1 MRPQREASKSRANG
15 APNLDDERE
24 VDLGRYLDALVARW
38 WLPALGLIV
47 GVALGYLVSASSK
60 EVWRAQA
67 TVYAGSPYAPNG
79 STPITN
85 ALSTNQSTITRIV
98 RSEET
103 IQEVSRASGMRPRK
117 LRAGISTQRQ
127 ASGLGR
133 LVPSQLYVITV
144 KGDERGS
151 TQEAARALADRV
163 VQRVGGYARGKIDGF
178 RRQLSSL
185 NKQLEAV
192 DGQVRETQA
201 QLGRAGL
208 SGVERLVA
216 VNTLQL
222 AEQRRGTIEQD
233 RTETLQLLSL
243 AEEVELPR
251 NLDRAVAVKT
261 TARSTRNTVAIAG
274 FLGLLLGLFA
284 ALLWEPVTRRSSSD
298 A

>member
-1 MRPQREASKSRANG
+1 MRPQREASKPRADG
-15 APNLDDERE
+15 VPEVDDERE

-38 WLPALGLIV
+38 WLPVLGLII

-98 RSEET
+98 KSEEA
-103 IQEVSRASGMRPRK
+103 IQEVARASGMQPRK
-117 LRAGISTQRQ
+117 LREGISTQRL

-144 KGDERGS
+144 KGDERGP

-185 NKQLEAV
+185 NTQLKAV
-192 DGQVRETQA
+192 DAQVSESQA
-201 QLGRAGL
+201 QVGRPGL

-216 VNTLQL
+216 VNSLQL
-222 AEQRRGTIEQD
+222 LEQRRGAIEED

-251 NLDRAVAVKT
+251 TLDRAVAVKT

-274 FLGLLLGLFA
+274 FLGLLLGFFA
-284 ALLWEPVTRRSSSD
+284 ALLWEPVTSRAARE
-298 A
+298 

>member
-1 MRPQREASKSRANG
+1 MRPQREASKARADG
-15 APNLDDERE
+15 VPEVDDERE

-38 WLPALGLIV
+38 WLPVLGLII

-98 RSEET
+98 KSEEA
-103 IQEVSRASGMRPRK
+103 IQEVARASGMQPRK
-117 LRAGISTQRQ
+117 LREGISTQRL

-133 LVPSQLYVITV
+133 LVPSQLYVLTV
-144 KGDERGS
+144 KGDERGP

-185 NKQLEAV
+185 NTQLKAV
-192 DGQVRETQA
+192 DAQVSESQA
-201 QLGRAGL
+201 QVGRSGL

-216 VNTLQL
+216 VNSLQL
-222 AEQRRGTIEQD
+222 LEQRRGAIEED

-251 NLDRAVAVKT
+251 TLDRAVAVKT

-274 FLGLLLGLFA
+274 FLGLLLGFFA
-284 ALLWEPVTRRSSSD
+284 ALLWEPVTSRAARE
-298 A
+298 

>member
-1 MRPQREASKSRANG
+1 MRPQREASKARADG
-15 APNLDDERE
+15 VPEVDDERE

-38 WLPALGLIV
+38 WLPVLGLII

-98 RSEET
+98 RSEEA
-103 IQEVSRASGMRPRK
+103 IQEVARASGMQPRK
-117 LRAGISTQRQ
+117 LREGISTQRL

-144 KGDERGS
+144 KGDERGP

-185 NKQLEAV
+185 NTQLKAV
-192 DGQVRETQA
+192 DAQVSESQA
-201 QLGRAGL
+201 QVGRPGL

-216 VNTLQL
+216 VNSLQL
-222 AEQRRGTIEQD
+222 LEQRRGAIEED

-251 NLDRAVAVKT
+251 TLDRAVAVKT

-274 FLGLLLGLFA
+274 FLGLLLGFFA
-284 ALLWEPVTRRSSSD
+284 ALLWEPVTSRAARE
-298 A
+298 

>member
-1 MRPQREASKSRANG
+1 MRPQREASKARADG
-15 APNLDDERE
+15 VPEVDDERE

-38 WLPALGLIV
+38 WLPVLGLII

-98 RSEET
+98 KSEEA
-103 IQEVSRASGMRPRK
+103 IQEVARASGMQPRK
-117 LRAGISTQRQ
+117 LRDGISTQRL

-133 LVPSQLYVITV
+133 LVPSQLYVLTV
-144 KGDERGS
+144 KGDERGP

-185 NKQLEAV
+185 NTQLKAV
-192 DGQVRETQA
+192 DAQVSESQA
-201 QLGRAGL
+201 QVGRPGL

-216 VNTLQL
+216 VNSLQL
-222 AEQRRGTIEQD
+222 LEQRRGAIEED

-251 NLDRAVAVKT
+251 TLDRAVAVKT

-274 FLGLLLGLFA
+274 FLGLLLGFFA
-284 ALLWEPVTRRSSSD
+284 ALLWEPVTSRAARE
-298 A
+298 

>member
-1 MRPQREASKSRANG
+1 MRPQREASKARADG
-15 APNLDDERE
+15 VPEVDDERE

-38 WLPALGLIV
+38 WLPVLGLII

-98 RSEET
+98 KSEEA
-103 IQEVSRASGMRPRK
+103 IQEVARASGMQPRK
-117 LRAGISTQRQ
+117 LREGISTQRL

-144 KGDERGS
+144 KGDERGP

-185 NKQLEAV
+185 NTQLKAV
-192 DGQVRETQA
+192 DAQVSESQV
-201 QLGRAGL
+201 QVGRPGL

-216 VNTLQL
+216 VNSLQL
-222 AEQRRGTIEQD
+222 LEQRRGAIEED

-251 NLDRAVAVKT
+251 TLDRAVAVKT

-274 FLGLLLGLFA
+274 FLGLLLGFFA
-284 ALLWEPVTRRSSSD
+284 ALLWEPVTSRAARE
-298 A
+298 

>member
-1 MRPQREASKSRANG
+1 MRTQREAAKPRADG
-15 APNLDDERE
+15 VPEVDDERE
-24 VDLGRYLDALVARW
+24 VDLGRYLDALITRW
-38 WLPALGLIV
+38 WLPALGLII
-47 GVALGYLVSASSK
+47 GIALGYLVSASSK

-79 STPITN
+79 NTPITN

-98 RSEET
+98 KSEET
-103 IQEVSRASGMRPRK
+103 IQEVARASGMQPRK
-117 LRAGISTQRQ
+117 LRDGISTQRL

-133 LVPSQLYVITV
+133 LVPSQLYLITV
-144 KGDERGS
+144 KGDERGA

-178 RRQLSSL
+178 RRELRSL
-185 NKQLEAV
+185 NTQLEAAEE
-192 DGQVRETQA
+192 QVSETQA
-201 QLGRAGL
+201 QLGRPGL

-216 VNTLQL
+216 VNTLL
-222 AEQRRGTIEQD
+222 VVEQRRGTIEQD

-251 NLDRAVAVKT
+251 ALDRAVAVKT

-274 FLGLLLGLFA
+274 FLGLLLGIFA
-284 ALLWEPVTRRSSSD
+284 ALLWEPVTSRTARD
-298 A
+298 

>member
-1 MRPQREASKSRANG
+1 MRPQREASKSRADG
-15 APNLDDERE
+15 VPEGDDERE
-24 VDLGRYLDALVARW
+24 VDLGRYLDALIARW
-38 WLPALGLIV
+38 WLPVLGLII

-67 TVYAGSPYAPNG
+67 SVYAGSPYAPNG

-98 RSEET
+98 KSEET
-103 IQEVSRASGMRPRK
+103 IQEVARASGMQPRK
-117 LRAGISTQRQ
+117 LREGIATQRL

-133 LVPSQLYVITV
+133 LVPSQLYLITV
-144 KGDERGS
+144 KGDDRGP
-151 TQEAARALADRV
+151 TQEAARALSDRV

-178 RRQLSSL
+178 RRQLRSL
-185 NKQLEAV
+185 NTQLEAV
-192 DGQVRETQA
+192 DDQVSEAQA
-201 QLGRAGL
+201 QVAGQGL

-222 AEQRRGTIEQD
+222 AEQRRGAIEED

-251 NLDRAVAVKT
+251 ALDRAVAVKT

-284 ALLWEPVTRRSSSD
+284 ALLWEPVTSRAARD
-298 A
+298 

>member
-1 MRPQREASKSRANG
+1 MRPQREASKPRTDG
-15 APNLDDERE
+15 VPEVDDERE

-38 WLPALGLIV
+38 WLPVLGLII

-98 RSEET
+98 KSEEA
-103 IQEVSRASGMRPRK
+103 IQEVARASGMQPRK
-117 LRAGISTQRQ
+117 LREGISTQRL

-133 LVPSQLYVITV
+133 LVPSQLYVITI
-144 KGDERGS
+144 KGDERGP

-185 NKQLEAV
+185 NTQLKAV
-192 DGQVRETQA
+192 DAQVSESQA
-201 QLGRAGL
+201 QVGRPGL

-216 VNTLQL
+216 VNSLQL
-222 AEQRRGTIEQD
+222 LEQRRGAIEED

-251 NLDRAVAVKT
+251 TLDRAVAVKT

-284 ALLWEPVTRRSSSD
+284 ALLWEPVTSRAARE
-298 A
+298 

>member
-1 MRPQREASKSRANG
+1 MRPQREASKARADG
-15 APNLDDERE
+15 VPEVDDERE

-38 WLPALGLIV
+38 WLPVLGLII

-98 RSEET
+98 KSEEA
-103 IQEVSRASGMRPRK
+103 IQEVARASGMQPRK
-117 LRAGISTQRQ
+117 LREGISTQRL

-144 KGDERGS
+144 KGDERGP

-185 NKQLEAV
+185 NTQLKAV
-192 DGQVRETQA
+192 DAQVSESQA
-201 QLGRAGL
+201 QVGRPGL

-216 VNTLQL
+216 VNSLQL
-222 AEQRRGTIEQD
+222 LEQRRGAIEED

-251 NLDRAVAVKT
+251 TLDRAVAVKT

-274 FLGLLLGLFA
+274 FLGLLLGFFA
-284 ALLWEPVTRRSSSD
+284 ALLWEPVTSRAARE
-298 A
+298 

>member
-1 MRPQREASKSRANG
+1 MRPQREASKPRADG
-15 APNLDDERE
+15 GPEVDDERE

-38 WLPALGLIV
+38 WLPALGLII

-79 STPITN
+79 NTPITN

-98 RSEET
+98 KSEET
-103 IQEVSRASGMRPRK
+103 IQEVARASGMRPPK
-117 LRAGISTQRQ
+117 LREGISTQRL

-133 LVPSQLYVITV
+133 LVPSQLYLITV
-144 KGDERGS
+144 KGDDRGP

-178 RRQLSSL
+178 RRLLASL
-185 NKQLEAV
+185 NKQLKQV
-192 DGQVRETQA
+192 DAQVSETQA
-201 QLGRAGL
+201 QVARPGL

-216 VNTLQL
+216 VTNLQL
-222 AEQRRGTIEQD
+222 AEQRRGAIEQD

-251 NLDRAVAVKT
+251 TLDRAVAVKT

-274 FLGLLLGLFA
+274 FLGLLLGFFA
-284 ALLWEPVTRRSSSD
+284 ALLWEPVTSRAARE
-298 A
+298 

>member
-1 MRPQREASKSRANG
+1 MRPQREASKARADG
-15 APNLDDERE
+15 VPEVDDERE

-38 WLPALGLIV
+38 WLPVLGLII

-98 RSEET
+98 KSEEA
-103 IQEVSRASGMRPRK
+103 IQEVARASGMQPRK
-117 LRAGISTQRQ
+117 LREGISTQRL

-144 KGDERGS
+144 KGDERGP

-185 NKQLEAV
+185 NTQLKAV
-192 DGQVRETQA
+192 DAQVSESQA
-201 QLGRAGL
+201 QVGRPGL
-208 SGVERLVA
+208 SGVEQLVA
-216 VNTLQL
+216 VNSLQL
-222 AEQRRGTIEQD
+222 LEQRRGAIEED

-251 NLDRAVAVKT
+251 TLDRAVAVKT

-274 FLGLLLGLFA
+274 FLGLLLGFFA
-284 ALLWEPVTRRSSSD
+284 ALLWEPVTSRAARE
-298 A
+298 

>member
-1 MRPQREASKSRANG
+1 MRPQREASKARADG
-15 APNLDDERE
+15 VPEVDDERE

-38 WLPALGLIV
+38 WLPVLGLII
-47 GVALGYLVSASSK
+47 GVALGYLVSISSK

-98 RSEET
+98 KSEEA
-103 IQEVSRASGMRPRK
+103 IQEVARASGMQPRK
-117 LRAGISTQRQ
+117 LREGISTQRL

-144 KGDERGS
+144 KGDERGP

-185 NKQLEAV
+185 NTQLKAV
-192 DGQVRETQA
+192 DAQVSESQS
-201 QLGRAGL
+201 QVGRPGL

-216 VNTLQL
+216 VNSLQL
-222 AEQRRGTIEQD
+222 LEQRRGAIEED

-251 NLDRAVAVKT
+251 TLDRAVAVKT

-284 ALLWEPVTRRSSSD
+284 ALLWEPVTSRAARE
-298 A
+298 

>member
-1 MRPQREASKSRANG
+1 MRPQREASKSRADG
-15 APNLDDERE
+15 VPEVDDERE
-24 VDLGRYLDALVARW
+24 VDLGRYLDALIARW
-38 WLPALGLIV
+38 WLPVLGLII

-98 RSEET
+98 KSEET
-103 IQEVSRASGMRPRK
+103 IQEVARASGMQPRK
-117 LRAGISTQRQ
+117 LREGIATQRL

-133 LVPSQLYVITV
+133 LVPSQLYLITV
-144 KGDERGS
+144 KGDDRGP
-151 TQEAARALADRV
+151 TQEAARALSDRV

-192 DGQVRETQA
+192 DAQVSESQA
-201 QLGRAGL
+201 QLAGARL

-216 VNTLQL
+216 VNSLQL
-222 AEQRRGTIEQD
+222 LEQRRGAIEED
-233 RTETLQLLSL
+233 RTEKLQLLSL

-251 NLDRAVAVKT
+251 ALDRAVAVKT

-274 FLGLLLGLFA
+274 FLGLLLGFFA
-284 ALLWEPVTRRSSSD
+284 ALLWEPVTSRAARE
-298 A
+298 

>member
-1 MRPQREASKSRANG
+1 MRPQREASKARADG
-15 APNLDDERE
+15 VPEVDDERE

-38 WLPALGLIV
+38 WLPVLGLII

-67 TVYAGSPYAPNG
+67 TVYAGAPYAPNG

-98 RSEET
+98 KSEEA
-103 IQEVSRASGMRPRK
+103 IQEVARASGMQPRK
-117 LRAGISTQRQ
+117 LREGISTQRL

-144 KGDERGS
+144 KGDERGP

-185 NKQLEAV
+185 NTQLKAV
-192 DGQVRETQA
+192 DAQVSESQA
-201 QLGRAGL
+201 QVGRPGL

-216 VNTLQL
+216 VNSLQL
-222 AEQRRGTIEQD
+222 LEQRRGAIEED

-251 NLDRAVAVKT
+251 TLDRAVAVKT

-274 FLGLLLGLFA
+274 FLGLLLGFFA
-284 ALLWEPVTRRSSSD
+284 ALLWEPVTSRAARE
-298 A
+298 

>member
-1 MRPQREASKSRANG
+1 MRPQREASKARADG
-15 APNLDDERE
+15 VPEVDDERE

-38 WLPALGLIV
+38 WLPVLGLII

-98 RSEET
+98 KSEEA
-103 IQEVSRASGMRPRK
+103 IQEVARASGMQPRK
-117 LRAGISTQRQ
+117 LREGISTQRL

-144 KGDERGS
+144 KGDERGP

-185 NKQLEAV
+185 NTQLKAV
-192 DGQVRETQA
+192 DAQVSESQA
-201 QLGRAGL
+201 QVGRPGL
-208 SGVERLVA
+208 SGVEQLVA
-216 VNTLQL
+216 VNSLQL
-222 AEQRRGTIEQD
+222 LEQRRGAIEED

-243 AEEVELPR
+243 ASRSAAISPVS
-251 NLDRAVAVKT
+251 AVAVKT

-274 FLGLLLGLFA
+274 FLGLLLGFFA
-284 ALLWEPVTRRSSSD
+284 ALLWEPVTSRRSLD

>member
-1 MRPQREASKSRANG
+1 MRPQREASKSRADG
-15 APNLDDERE
+15 VPEVDDERE
-24 VDLGRYLDALVARW
+24 VDLGRYLDALIARW
-38 WLPALGLIV
+38 WLPVLGLII

-67 TVYAGSPYAPNG
+67 SVYAGSPYAPNG

-98 RSEET
+98 KSEET
-103 IQEVSRASGMRPRK
+103 IQEVARASGMQPRK
-117 LRAGISTQRQ
+117 LREGIATQRL

-133 LVPSQLYVITV
+133 LVPSQLYLITV
-144 KGDERGS
+144 KGDDRGP
-151 TQEAARALADRV
+151 TQEAARALSDRV

-178 RRQLSSL
+178 RRQLRSL
-185 NKQLEAV
+185 NTQLEAV
-192 DGQVRETQA
+192 DDQVSEAQA
-201 QLGRAGL
+201 QVAGRGL

-222 AEQRRGTIEQD
+222 AEQRRGAIEED

-251 NLDRAVAVKT
+251 ALDRAVAVKT

-274 FLGLLLGLFA
+274 FLGLLLGFFA
-284 ALLWEPVTRRSSSD
+284 ALLWEPVTSRAARE
-298 A
+298 

>member
-1 MRPQREASKSRANG
+1 MRPQREASKPRADG
-15 APNLDDERE
+15 VPEVDDERE

-38 WLPALGLIV
+38 WLPVLGLII
-47 GVALGYLVSASSK
+47 GVALGYLVSISSK

-98 RSEET
+98 KSEEA
-103 IQEVSRASGMRPRK
+103 IQEVARASGMQPRK
-117 LRAGISTQRQ
+117 LREGISTQRL

-144 KGDERGS
+144 KGDERGP

-185 NKQLEAV
+185 NTQLKAV
-192 DGQVRETQA
+192 DAQVSESQA
-201 QLGRAGL
+201 QVGRPGL

-216 VNTLQL
+216 VNSLQL
-222 AEQRRGTIEQD
+222 LEQRRGAIEED

-251 NLDRAVAVKT
+251 TLDRAVAVKT

-274 FLGLLLGLFA
+274 FLGLLLGFFA
-284 ALLWEPVTRRSSSD
+284 ALLWEPVTSRAARE
-298 A
+298 

>member
-1 MRPQREASKSRANG
+1 MRPQREASKARADG
-15 APNLDDERE
+15 VPEVDDERE

-38 WLPALGLIV
+38 WLPVLGLII

-98 RSEET
+98 KSEEA
-103 IQEVSRASGMRPRK
+103 IQEVARASGMQPRK
-117 LRAGISTQRQ
+117 LREGISTQRL

-144 KGDERGS
+144 KGDERGPP
-151 TQEAARALADRV
+151 QEAARALADRV

-185 NKQLEAV
+185 NTQLKAV
-192 DGQVRETQA
+192 DAQVSESQA
-201 QLGRAGL
+201 QVGRPGL

-216 VNTLQL
+216 VNSLQL
-222 AEQRRGTIEQD
+222 LEQRRGAIEED

-251 NLDRAVAVKT
+251 TLDRAVAVKT

-274 FLGLLLGLFA
+274 FLGLLLGFFA
-284 ALLWEPVTRRSSSD
+284 ALLWEPVTSRAARE
-298 A
+298 

>member
-1 MRPQREASKSRANG
+1 MRPQREASKPRADG
-15 APNLDDERE
+15 VPEVDDERE

-38 WLPALGLIV
+38 WLPALGLLI

-79 STPITN
+79 NTPITN

-98 RSEET
+98 KSEET
-103 IQEVSRASGMRPRK
+103 IQEVARASGMQPRK
-117 LRAGISTQRQ
+117 LRGGISTQRL

-133 LVPSQLYVITV
+133 LVPSQLYLVTV
-144 KGDERGS
+144 KGDDRGP
-151 TQEAARALADRV
+151 TQDAARALADRV

-178 RRQLSSL
+178 RRQLRSL
-185 NKQLEAV
+185 NTQLEAV
-192 DGQVRETQA
+192 DRQVSESQA

-222 AEQRRGTIEQD
+222 AEQRRGAIEED

-251 NLDRAVAVKT
+251 ALDRAVAVKT

-274 FLGLLLGLFA
+274 FLGLLLGFFA
-284 ALLWEPVTRRSSSD
+284 ALLWEPVTSRAARE
-298 A
+298 

>member
-1 MRPQREASKSRANG
+1 MRPQREASKPRADG
-15 APNLDDERE
+15 VPEVDDERE

-38 WLPALGLIV
+38 WLPVLGLII

-98 RSEET
+98 KSEEA
-103 IQEVSRASGMRPRK
+103 IQEVARASGMQPRK
-117 LRAGISTQRQ
+117 LREGISTRRL

-144 KGDERGS
+144 KGDERGP

-185 NKQLEAV
+185 NTQLKAV
-192 DGQVRETQA
+192 DAQVSESQA
-201 QLGRAGL
+201 QVGRPGL

-216 VNTLQL
+216 VNSLQL
-222 AEQRRGTIEQD
+222 LEQRRGAIEED

-251 NLDRAVAVKT
+251 TLDRAVAVKT

-274 FLGLLLGLFA
+274 FLGLLLGFFA
-284 ALLWEPVTRRSSSD
+284 ALLWEPVTSRAARE
-298 A
+298 

>member
-1 MRPQREASKSRANG
+1 MRPQREASKSRADG
-15 APNLDDERE
+15 VPEVDDERE
-24 VDLGRYLDALVARW
+24 VDLGRYLDALIARW
-38 WLPALGLIV
+38 WLPVLGLII

-98 RSEET
+98 KSEET
-103 IQEVSRASGMRPRK
+103 IQEVARASGMQPRK
-117 LRAGISTQRQ
+117 LREGIATQRL

-133 LVPSQLYVITV
+133 LVPSQLYLITV
-144 KGDERGS
+144 KGDDRGP

-163 VQRVGGYARGKIDGF
+163 VQRVGGYARGKIETF

-185 NKQLEAV
+185 NTQSKAI
-192 DGQVRETQA
+192 DRQVSLTQA
-201 QLGRAGL
+201 ELGRPGL

-216 VNTLQL
+216 VSQLQSL
-222 AEQRRGTIEQD
+222 EQRRGTIEED
-233 RTETLQLLSL
+233 RTEKLQLLSL

-251 NLDRAVAVKT
+251 PLDRAVAVKT

-274 FLGLLLGLFA
+274 FLGLLLGFFA
-284 ALLWEPVTRRSSSD
+284 ALLWEPVTSRAARE
-298 A
+298 

>member
-1 MRPQREASKSRANG
+1 MRPQREASKARADG
-15 APNLDDERE
+15 VPEVDDERE

-38 WLPALGLIV
+38 WLPVLGLII

-98 RSEET
+98 KSEEA
-103 IQEVSRASGMRPRK
+103 IQEVARASGMQPRK
-117 LRAGISTQRQ
+117 LREGISTQRL

-133 LVPSQLYVITV
+133 LVPSQLYVLTV
-144 KGDERGS
+144 KGDERGP

-185 NKQLEAV
+185 NTQLKAV
-192 DGQVRETQA
+192 DAQVSESQA
-201 QLGRAGL
+201 QVGRPGL

-216 VNTLQL
+216 VNSLQL
-222 AEQRRGTIEQD
+222 LEQRRGAIEED

-251 NLDRAVAVKT
+251 TLDRAVAVKT

-274 FLGLLLGLFA
+274 FLGLLLGFFA
-284 ALLWEPVTRRSSSD
+284 ALLWEPVTSRAARE
-298 A
+298 

>member
-1 MRPQREASKSRANG
+1 MRPQREAAKPRADG
-15 APNLDDERE
+15 VPELEDERE
-24 VDLGRYLDALVARW
+24 VDLGRYLDALIARW
-38 WLPALGLIV
+38 WLPALGLII

-79 STPITN
+79 NTPITN

-98 RSEET
+98 KSEET
-103 IQEVSRASGMRPRK
+103 IQEVSRASGMPARK
-117 LRAGISTQRQ
+117 LREGISTQRL

-133 LVPSQLYVITV
+133 LVPSQLYLITV
-144 KGDERGS
+144 KGDDRRP

-163 VQRVGGYARGKIDGF
+163 VQRVGGYARGKIETF

-185 NKQLEAV
+185 NTQLKAI
-192 DGQVRETQA
+192 DGQVSESQA
-201 QLGRAGL
+201 ALGRPGL

-216 VNTLQL
+216 VSTLQFL
-222 AEQRRGTIEQD
+222 EQRRGTIEED
-233 RTETLQLLSL
+233 RAEKLQLLSL

-251 NLDRAVAVKT
+251 PLDRAVAVKT

-284 ALLWEPVTRRSSSD
+284 ALLWEPVTSRTARD
-298 A
+298 

>member
-1 MRPQREASKSRANG
+1 MRPQREASKARADG
-15 APNLDDERE
+15 VPEVDDERE

-38 WLPALGLIV
+38 WLPVLGLII

-98 RSEET
+98 KSEEA
-103 IQEVSRASGMRPRK
+103 IQEVARASGMQPRK
-117 LRAGISTQRQ
+117 LREGISTQRL

-144 KGDERGS
+144 RGDERGP

-185 NKQLEAV
+185 NTQLKAV
-192 DGQVRETQA
+192 DAQVSESQA
-201 QLGRAGL
+201 QVGRPGL

-216 VNTLQL
+216 VNSLQL
-222 AEQRRGTIEQD
+222 LEQRRGAIEED

-251 NLDRAVAVKT
+251 TLDRAVAVKT

-274 FLGLLLGLFA
+274 FLGLLLGFFA
-284 ALLWEPVTRRSSSD
+284 ALLWEPVTSRAARE
-298 A
+298 

>member
-1 MRPQREASKSRANG
+1 MRPQREASKSRADG
-15 APNLDDERE
+15 VPEVDDERE
-24 VDLGRYLDALVARW
+24 VDLGRYLDALIARW

-47 GVALGYLVSASSK
+47 GIALGYLVSASSK

-79 STPITN
+79 NTPITN

-98 RSEET
+98 KSEET
-103 IQEVSRASGMRPRK
+103 IQEVARASGMRPRK
-117 LRAGISTQRQ
+117 LREGISTQRL

-133 LVPSQLYVITV
+133 LVPSQLYLITV
-144 KGDERGS
+144 KGDQRGP

-163 VQRVGGYARGKIDGF
+163 VDRLDGYATGKITGF
-178 RRQLSSL
+178 RRQLQSL
-185 NKQLEAV
+185 KAQLEAADRLV
-192 DGQVRETQA
+192 TETQA
-201 QLGRAGL
+201 QLGRGGL

-216 VNTLQL
+216 VSSLQL
-222 AEQRRGTIEQD
+222 AEQRRGTLEDD
-233 RTETLQLLSL
+233 RTEKLQLLSL

-251 NLDRAVAVKT
+251 ALDRAVAVKT

-284 ALLWEPVTRRSSSD
+284 ALLWEPVTSRAARE
-298 A
+298 